1 MPGSERTYH
10 IKWLFIFMALT
21 LMTCPVTK
29 AAAGDS
35 ATTATIKTYQ
45 DDKGWKLLVN
55 GESYFVKGVVWGY
68 TPIGETYS
76 YNLWSKPD
84 EQIKKV
90 LDYDCILMKAAGIN
104 TIRSFF
110 NTPPKW
116 IEYIYTKYGIM
127 TIVNHMA
134 GRYGFQVD
142 GAWHSQTDYSD
153 PRTRESIKKE
163 ILDQVRKFKDTPGIL
178 MIALGNENNYGLEW
192 SSNFEIEN
200 LPDGERHRAKAR
212 FLYSMYNEIIAEGK
226 KIDTN
231 RLFTIVNG
239 DIQYLDLIAEQCT
252 EIDVLG
258 VNSYRGKSFTGLWKD
273 VREKLNK
280 PVLFMEFGSDAY
292 NAKTDQEDQAAQA
305 EILRANWLEI
315 YSKSYGKGAEGNAIG
330 GSVFEWRDEWWKYL
344 QTENLNVHDSNA
356 SWSNGGYSFDYVP
369 GENNMNEEWYGI
381 VTMERPNSD
390 GVSEARPRMAYYTL
404 QEIFRIDP
412 YRTDLQTI
420 TSQIE
425 RIDMPRLTYESDI
438 RSLLQQQKQDRS
450 FYLSGGNIRAE
461 FITGAKGNEIR
472 DKGKEAQT
480 SSQGIM
486 GFLDFGFRPSN
497 KLTGDFSLNYINSI
511 PKRDMEIFYG
521 RSRNPNS
528 VELYNFN
535 STLKTDST
543 DITAF
548 YHVPRYHWGYEGD
561 IYGLLRETTDIKGI
575 DIWDAKAP
583 IGVEFSG
590 KKELEGLK
598 LLLGPEVYWG
608 ANPKVMAKYNFGSEQ
623 YKFSIIHAEDI
634 ARTST
639 SATQTAI
646 EKPSRATTFSVK
658 STALPGTTV
667 EIGVISAASEKVGEK
682 FSSVDSGNIV
692 YDKIRFVDTLGAKAK
707 ITHKLSDS
715 LLAYAGTNY
724 AGLVA
729 DGGNPLR
736 EFDTLLPYSQYG
748 NKIEADGGVRIAIGE
763 QYTLFPRILWR
774 NNLKGANSS
783 ITPFT
788 TGTVLYPGLTPRNRD
803 ADPFAVLD
811 NRKALS
817 GEIFFTF
824 DPTPATDFYHWD
836 NGNREDAPFA
846 FNLGFNYTDFSTQT
860 DSFMY
865 YYKEGN
871 TNAAFPTGLTAERVW
886 KTSSRMVFNPK
897 TWLKVT
903 NCLEVGHQQST
914 GAAGPARTYYSTEF
928 DFDFSKR
935 HTVGGYIKKDQWGP
949 YDYYRQFNVTF
960 PWQFSLDYM
969 YKIDHLLQKYV
980 PARLGKS
987 AGIGVAG
994 IVRTF
999 DKNSPVTDYNGNRND
1014 YSYQIS
1020 TYLTYDF

>member
-330 GSVFEWRDEWWKYL
+330 GSVFEWRDEW
-344 QTENLNVHDSNA
+344 
-356 SWSNGGYSFDYVP
+356 
-369 GENNMNEEWYGI
+369 
-381 VTMERPNSD
+381 
-390 GVSEARPRMAYYTL
+390 
-404 QEIFRIDP
+404 
-412 YRTDLQTI
+412 
-420 TSQIE
+420 
-425 RIDMPRLTYESDI
+425 
-438 RSLLQQQKQDRS
+438 
-450 FYLSGGNIRAE
+450 
-461 FITGAKGNEIR
+461 
-472 DKGKEAQT
+472 
-480 SSQGIM
+480 
-486 GFLDFGFRPSN
+486 
-497 KLTGDFSLNYINSI
+497 
-511 PKRDMEIFYG
+511 
-521 RSRNPNS
+521 
-528 VELYNFN
+528 
-535 STLKTDST
+535 
-543 DITAF
+543 
-548 YHVPRYHWGYEGD
+548 
-561 IYGLLRETTDIKGI
+561 
-575 DIWDAKAP
+575 
-583 IGVEFSG
+583 
-590 KKELEGLK
+590 
-598 LLLGPEVYWG
+598 
-608 ANPKVMAKYNFGSEQ
+608 
-623 YKFSIIHAEDI
+623 
-634 ARTST
+634 
-639 SATQTAI
+639 
-646 EKPSRATTFSVK
+646 
-658 STALPGTTV
+658 
-667 EIGVISAASEKVGEK
+667 
-682 FSSVDSGNIV
+682 
-692 YDKIRFVDTLGAKAK
+692 
-707 ITHKLSDS
+707 
-715 LLAYAGTNY
+715 
-724 AGLVA
+724 
-729 DGGNPLR
+729 
-736 EFDTLLPYSQYG
+736 
-748 NKIEADGGVRIAIGE
+748 
-763 QYTLFPRILWR
+763 
-774 NNLKGANSS
+774 
-783 ITPFT
+783 
-788 TGTVLYPGLTPRNRD
+788 
-803 ADPFAVLD
+803 
-811 NRKALS
+811 
-817 GEIFFTF
+817 
-824 DPTPATDFYHWD
+824 
-836 NGNREDAPFA
+836 
-846 FNLGFNYTDFSTQT
+846 
-860 DSFMY
+860 
-865 YYKEGN
+865 
-871 TNAAFPTGLTAERVW
+871 
-886 KTSSRMVFNPK
+886 
-897 TWLKVT
+897 
-903 NCLEVGHQQST
+903 
-914 GAAGPARTYYSTEF
+914 
-928 DFDFSKR
+928 
-935 HTVGGYIKKDQWGP
+935 
-949 YDYYRQFNVTF
+949 
-960 PWQFSLDYM
+960 
-969 YKIDHLLQKYV
+969 
-980 PARLGKS
+980 
-987 AGIGVAG
+987 
-994 IVRTF
+994 
-999 DKNSPVTDYNGNRND
+999 
-1014 YSYQIS
+1014 
-1020 TYLTYDF
+1020 